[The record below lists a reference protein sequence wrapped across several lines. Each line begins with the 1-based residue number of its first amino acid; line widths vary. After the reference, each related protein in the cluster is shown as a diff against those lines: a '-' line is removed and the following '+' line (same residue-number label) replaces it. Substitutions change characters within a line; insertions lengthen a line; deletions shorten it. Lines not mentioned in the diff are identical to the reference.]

1 MIGHN
6 YELSVMRPLEK
17 TPVDY
22 PSSIHLKNILWT
34 FFFIHTTLHGYLRI
48 LQFKKKYFKK
58 SDLQHQIKLMN

>member
-1 MIGHN
+1 M
-6 YELSVMRPLEK
+6 
-17 TPVDY
+17 D
-22 PSSIHLKNILWT
+22 